1 MTFEIGRI
9 ILLPYR
15 VQLLNGSLN
24 TYKQIKNKKT
34 LKKNKKEKDE
44 RHCYTLNT
52 ANGMTKIE

>member
-34 LKKNKKEKDE
+34 LKKKTKKRKMKD
-44 RHCYTLNT
+44 TVIPLILLM
-52 ANGMTKIE
+52 G

>member
-34 LKKNKKEKDE
+34 LKKKTKKRKMKD
-44 RHCYTLNT
+44 TVIPLILLM
-52 ANGMTKIE
+52 GWPK